1 MSPEQLAA
9 LGIVGRNDI
18 ESLMMDNGEEED
30 EGEEENEVIFRT
42 NIIKLKKG
50 KTSDMADRTLT
61 LVC

>member
-30 EGEEENEVIFRT
+30 EGEEENEVILR
-42 NIIKLKKG
+42 NKIIKLKKG
-50 KTSDMADRTLT
+50 ESSDMAERTLT
-61 LVC
+61 HVC